1 MALIKVFIKIL
12 YLWLYLLKKNYTG
25 IEKYYLGN
33 KDSLDKYRWDLILKD
48 DGIKIVETYLFVAIM
63 LFLEG

>member
-1 MALIKVFIKIL
+1 MAVFV
-12 YLWLYLLKKNYTG
+12 KKNYTG

-48 DGIKIVETYLFVAIM
+48 DGIKIVETYLFVPII
-63 LFLEG
+63 LFLEE